1 MRRGRH
7 AAEAF
12 ESSQGQNSS
21 NSTLVCPC
29 RPAVVSWSPPLELGG
44 CCLGLLRLPPALM
57 AAAEAEDEFYLR
69 Y

>member
-12 ESSQGQNSS
+12 ESSQGQNSA
-21 NSTLVCPC
+21 LVCPC